1 MIHIKI
7 IVKYTV
13 GVDVETEKTESNI
26 MTEME
31 RREWLNTV
39 KANVY

>member
-7 IVKYTV
+7 IIEYTAV
-13 GVDVETEKTESNI
+13 VDTETEETESNI

-31 RREWLNTV
+31 RREWLNKV

>member
-1 MIHIKI
+1 MIQIKI
-7 IVKYTV
+7 LIEYTV
-13 GVDVETEKTESNI
+13 GVDVETEEGESNI

-31 RREWLNTV
+31 RREWLNQV

>member
-7 IVKYTV
+7 IIEYSV
-13 GVDVETEKTESNI
+13 GVDVETEETESNI